1 MNESARPGVEQ
12 REVHFEGR
20 VQGVGFRYR
29 ALEIAAGYD
38 VAGFVQNLFDGQV
51 LVVIEG
57 HAGVLDRFLADL
69 EQQMRRNIEGRQ
81 IRVRPATGEFE
92 GFEIRH

>member
-1 MNESARPGVEQ
+1 MSESANTGIQQ
-12 REVHFEGR
+12 REVHYDGR

-29 ALEIAAGYD
+29 AREIAASYQ
-38 VAGFVQNLFDGQV
+38 VTGFVQNLFDGQV
-51 LVVIEG
+51 LLVVEG
-57 HAGVLDRFLADL
+57 EAAVLDRFLADI

-81 IRVRPATGEFE
+81 VRIRPATDEFD